1 MTNTAFSSKKH
12 PANGVSV
19 YSAQSRHVDKPGRG
33 HRDTGQGWHLV
44 LLARVLS
51 LQRVDH
57 EASIGSLGDEGMP
70 GSHNLKAKEAE
81 GSEQGGSVLTVFG
94 EADENVVGPELLL
107 RELQESCETVLAA
120 LRQRPSRELD
130 VEATTVPHRPP
141 GDLLGLRERGL
152 DAQDPG
158 LVVRRWL
165 LCHIQPLVGVE
176 DAG

>member
-1 MTNTAFSSKKH
+1 MGGT
-12 PANGVSV
+12 
-19 YSAQSRHVDKPGRG
+19 RG
-33 HRDTGQGWHLV
+33 Q
-44 LLARVLS
+44 
-51 LQRVDH
+51 
-57 EASIGSLGDEGMP
+57 SLGRQSFPP
-70 GSHNLKAKEAE
+70 GEPAATPT
-81 GSEQGGSVLTVFG
+81 SVLTVFG

-107 RELQESCETVLAA
+107 RELQEGCETEESVWPLAPDPSSPGAPQESDPPVLAA

-165 LCHIQPLVGVE
+165 LCHIQPLVLGKQDCQDGQLTVQRQAPGPTAQPTALTE
-176 DAG
+176 